1 MGYNT
6 KFSGSLTLSRKLTLA
21 EAKEFLDANE
31 DPDSIEPAP
40 VIRSY
45 MQWVP
50 SESLDAIVYDGNE
63 KFYDYDKWLQWVL
76 DRLAKMGI
84 VADGSIVW
92 NGESAGD
99 VGVLKVQ
106 SNSLTVKKCDMPVNP
121 SAKPLTLWK
130 LGEIA
135 LNRLTTIDSLES

>member
-6 KFSGSLTLSRKLTLA
+6 KFTGSLSLSRKLTLG
-21 EAKEFLDANE
+21 EAKEFLEAND
-31 DPDSIEPAP
+31 DPDNIEPKP
-40 VIRSY
+40 SITGY

-63 KFYDYDKWLQWVL
+63 KFYDYDKWLQWAL
-76 DRLAKMGI
+76 DRLAKMGV

-92 NGESAGD
+92 SGESAGD
-99 VGVLKVQ
+99 IGVLKVQ
-106 SNSLTVKKCDMPVNP
+106 GNVLTVKKGEAPMNP
-121 SAKPLTLWK
+121 SRNPMTFKK

-135 LNRLTTIDSLES
+135 LERLTK

>member
-6 KFSGSLTLSRKLTLA
+6 KFSGSLLLSRKLTLG

-31 DPDSIEPAP
+31 DPDCIEPKCG
-40 VIRSY
+40 IDSY

-76 DRLAKMGI
+76 DRLTKMGI
-84 VADGSIVW
+84 YADGSIVW
-92 NGESAGD
+92 SGESEGD
-99 VGVLKVQ
+99 IGVLKVQ
-106 SNSLTVKKCDMPVNP
+106 GNVLTVKKGDAPINP
-121 SAKPLTLWK
+121 STKPMTLEK

-135 LNRLTTIDSLES
+135 LGQLTQ

>member
-6 KFSGSLTLSRKLTLA
+6 IFSGSLSLSRKLTLA
-21 EAKEFLDANE
+21 EAKMFLEANE
-31 DPDSIEPAP
+31 DPDNIDQSPG
-40 VIRSY
+40 IRSY

-63 KFYDYDKWLQWVL
+63 KFYDYDKWMQWVL
-76 DRLAKMGI
+76 DRLTNMDITAH
-84 VADGSIVW
+84 GSIVW
-92 NGESAGD
+92 SGESAGD

-106 SNSLTVKKCDMPVNP
+106 GNVLTVKKGDAPETP
-121 SAKPLTLWK
+121 TLKPLTLGR

-135 LNRLTTIDSLES
+135 LQQLTA